1 MPLEIDKIEN
11 LLSYV
16 YNTHNVIISTLS
28 YSSVI
33 IYICKHWHR
42 NKNTMNI
49 YSILFFTFISLM
61 LLQNNVP
68 WHSSYTQFF
77 INRTLLLKYLFS
89 SNAMSGN
96 KFQNMTFSSSGLTSE
111 KIINFTSDTKSGSLR
126 FSQFSGCWLILS
138 VYILMSF
145 DFPFVRLFGVR

>member
-1 MPLEIDKIEN
+1 MHCHWKIDKIEN

-16 YNTHNVIISTLS
+16 YNTHNVIISTL
-28 YSSVI
+28 SSVI

-77 INRTLLLKYLFS
+77 INRTLLLKYMFS
-89 SNAMSGN
+89 SNAMSEN

-126 FSQFSGCWLILS
+126 FH
-138 VYILMSF
+138 SF
-145 DFPFVRLFGVR
+145 PVVDWFCLFIYLWVLTFPL